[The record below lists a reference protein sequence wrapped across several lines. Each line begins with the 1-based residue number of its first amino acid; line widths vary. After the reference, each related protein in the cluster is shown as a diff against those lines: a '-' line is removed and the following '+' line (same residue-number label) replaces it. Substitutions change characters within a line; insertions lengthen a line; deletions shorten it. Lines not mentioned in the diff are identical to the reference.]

1 MLYKYKL
8 SILSAVA
15 DIRLLP
21 SSMCGKEDAEQ
32 ECAASQTRHFPVLLG
47 NPVTKIKGF
56 LVLFFEVLK
65 LQVGFSKA
73 EHG

>member
-1 MLYKYKL
+1 
-8 SILSAVA
+8 
-15 DIRLLP
+15 
-21 SSMCGKEDAEQ
+21 MCGKEDAEQ